1 MTVRISPYKR
11 IGKISLFLKDCITG
25 MNDVLAKESVDVIVT
40 SPPYNIGID
49 YQRCNDN
56 LPKEKYIQWIEN
68 IGAVIKYVLKPTG
81 SFFLNIGNKPTEPL
95 LPFEVALCLGRQFKL
110 QNVIHWIKSI
120 AISKD
125 DISESSNVYADITV
139 GHFKPIV
146 SKKFLNDCH
155 EYIFHFTNNGNTS
168 IDKLAIGVPY
178 QDKTNI
184 GRWKSAKYDIRDRGN
199 TWFIPY
205 QTIRKFDERP
215 HPSSFPTRLP
225 EMCIKLHGNAKLI
238 VDPFVGIGSS
248 AIASMKLDKL
258 FIGFDINK
266 SYLDIT
272 AKRLK
277 SLRIK

>member
-1 MTVRISPYKR
+1 LTVRISPYKR

-40 SPPYNIGID
+40 SPPYNIGIN
-49 YQRCNDN
+49 YQKYNDN

-125 DISESSNVYADITV
+125 YISEYSNAYGDITV

-168 IDKLAIGVPY
+168 MDKLAIGVPY

-184 GRWKSAKYDIRDRGN
+184 GRWKSAKYDMRDRGN

-248 AIASMKLDKL
+248 AIASMKLNKL

-277 SLRIK
+277 SLRLK